1 MIRSSKIREQRE
13 LRTMR
18 YYVSIAGVSDD
29 FLEFLGY
36 VAVPDAETDELKA
49 YRRHGELMI
58 VKKANPFL
66 YVDDLNDKRILKGRN
81 IMTIPADDE
90 VG

>member
-1 MIRSSKIREQRE
+1 
-13 LRTMR
+13 MR
-18 YYVSIAGVSDD
+18 YYVSIAGVPDE

-36 VAVPDAETDELKA
+36 VVVPDIETDELKV

-66 YVDDLNDKRILKGRN
+66 YVDDLNDARILKSRN
-81 IMTIPADDE
+81 MMAIPAADE
-90 VG
+90 S